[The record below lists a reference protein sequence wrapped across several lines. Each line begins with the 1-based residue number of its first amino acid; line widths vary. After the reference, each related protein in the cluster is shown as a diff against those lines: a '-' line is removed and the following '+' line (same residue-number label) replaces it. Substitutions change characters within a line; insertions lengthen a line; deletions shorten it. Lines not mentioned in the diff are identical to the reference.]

1 MHGWDEDSEA
11 LFKQIV
17 EFVSFRMR
25 MDPPPLDRTY
35 SPAELMAQ
43 AGHTITPEGL
53 GGTAALDV
61 FANVLARANLSTDH
75 PRSLAFIPNAP
86 TEAAS
91 MFDLVV
97 GASSIFGGSW
107 LIGSGAVYAEN
118 QALRWI
124 ADLIG
129 YPAGAGGVFSP
140 GGTQGTLAALVTARE
155 LARNRRKAAGL
166 AMPRRWILLTSSESH
181 SSVRQV
187 GDVMDV
193 DTVTVDVAH
202 SAIPGVLTGAQVA
215 AALDQVDSADEV
227 FAIVASGGTTNYG
240 IVDDLTAIVDVAE
253 PRQIWVHV
261 DGAYGGAALAAPSV
275 SWRFAGLDRCD
286 SFIVDPH
293 KWLFAPYDACA
304 LLYRHPEFARAA
316 LTQRAGYLDV
326 LTESDEWNPADY
338 AVHLSRRARGL
349 PFWFSLATHGTD
361 RYTAAVEH
369 TLAVAAYAA
378 AEIRIR
384 PELELVREPQLSVVV
399 LRRVGWDLPDYQ
411 DWSADLLASG
421 TAFVAPTLHEGAPAT
436 RLAIVNPQ
444 TQRADIDVVLDSM
457 R

>member
-1 MHGWDEDSEA
+1 MHGWDADSEA

-17 EFVSFRMR
+17 DFVSFRMR

-35 SPAELMAQ
+35 SPAELIAQ
-43 AGHTITPEGL
+43 AGNTITAEGL
-53 GGTAALDV
+53 GGSAALDV
-61 FANVLARANLSTDH
+61 FANVIARANISTDH

-107 LIGSGAVYAEN
+107 LVGSGAVYAEN

-129 YPAGAGGVFSP
+129 YPAEAGGVFTP
-140 GGTQGTLAALVTARE
+140 GGTQGTLAALVTARD

-166 AMPRRWILLTSSESH
+166 ASPRRWIILTSSESH
-181 SSVRQV
+181 SSVQQV

-193 DTVTVDVAH
+193 DTVIIDV
-202 SAIPGVLTGAQVA
+202 SAAVIPGVLTGASLAQ
-215 AALDQVDSADEV
+215 ALEVVDPADEV

-240 IVDDLTAIVDVAE
+240 IVDDLASIADVAE
-253 PRQIWVHV
+253 PRRIWVHV

-275 SWRFAGLDRCD
+275 AWRFSGLDRCD

-304 LLYRHPEFARAA
+304 LLYRHPAYARAA

-349 PFWFSLATHGTD
+349 PFWFSLATHGTAQ
-361 RYTAAVEH
+361 YTAAIEH
-369 TLAVAAYAA
+369 TLSVTAYAA
-378 AEIRIR
+378 AQIRSR

-399 LRRVGWDLPDYQ
+399 LRRLGWELCDYQ
-411 DWSADLLASG
+411 RWSDELLASG
-421 TAFVAPTLHEGAPAT
+421 TAFVAPTTHDLVTAT

-444 TQRADIDVVLDSM
+444 TQNADIDIVLDAM